1 MWIVEHRIM
10 KSWAPETDGAARG
23 GVHPAAHHRRHRC
36 RRRATEPN
44 GLEANYPHKDYSCE
58 MSVWKRDIHP
68 YCTMQ
73 NMQDSFSVTAS
84 QQWRSVVIHPFRQ
97 TSVESVVQQ
106 NSFTLRISQY
116 WICRKIIRVI
126 TSK

>member
-1 MWIVEHRIM
+1 MEHRIM

-23 GVHPAAHHRRHRC
+23 GVHPAVHRC

-44 GLEANYPHKDYSCE
+44 GLEANYPHKDYNCE

-84 QQWRSVVIHPFRQ
+84 QQWRSVICTYIRFGKPQ
-97 TSVESVVQQ
+97 YLVQ
-106 NSFTLRISQY
+106 
-116 WICRKIIRVI
+116 
-126 TSK
+126 

>member
-1 MWIVEHRIM
+1 M

-23 GVHPAAHHRRHRC
+23 VVHPAAHHHRRHRC

-84 QQWRSVVIHPFRQ
+84 QQWRSVIC
-97 TSVESVVQQ
+97 TSVSANLSSAAELIHTENFTVLDMAK
-106 NSFTLRISQY
+106 NSTGHTKQVT
-116 WICRKIIRVI
+116 KN
-126 TSK
+126 TAD

>member
-1 MWIVEHRIM
+1 M

-23 GVHPAAHHRRHRC
+23 GVHPAVHHRRHRC
-36 RRRATEPN
+36 RRRRATEPN

-73 NMQDSFSVTAS
+73 NMQDSSDSTNSLNNGEALYL
-84 QQWRSVVIHPFRQ
+84 HP
-97 TSVESVVQQ
+97 
-106 NSFTLRISQY
+106 L
-116 WICRKIIRVI
+116 
-126 TSK
+126 